1 MAGIRTGAQELTSNH
16 DQRTIARERRLFLA
30 GPRGTRTALLALILL
45 VALPSGCGQKQAAGN
60 EADPAVTV
68 KTARIQPISIPDA
81 SEYLATLKSRHST
94 ALNPQVEGQVIR
106 ILAKS
111 GDRVRAGAALME
123 IDPLKQ
129 QATVSSQEAARG
141 AQESNVRYAQLQ
153 WERAQKLFDAGVI
166 SKQEFDQARTNLETA
181 RETLRSLDQQV
192 REQQVQLH
200 YYSVVAPTDG
210 IVGDIPVRVG
220 DRVAVT
226 TLLTTVDA
234 PGSLELY
241 ISVPVERS
249 KDLKMGQEVQLLDT
263 AGNAVASS
271 HLDFISPQVDAGT
284 QSVLAKAT
292 IRNSSDSLRTYQFTR
307 ARIIWGV
314 HKGPVVPVLSV
325 SRINGQFFVFVV
337 EGSGKSTVAHQKI
350 VKLGELIGNQYIV
363 LDGLKD
369 GDRVVVEGSQNLVD
383 GANVSESS
391 ADSGT
396 KPAS

>member
-1 MAGIRTGAQELTSNH
+1 MTGCQFRWNASRARGLFKAG
-16 DQRTIARERRLFLA
+16 TI
-30 GPRGTRTALLALILL
+30 GTRTKLLALL
-45 VALPSGCGQKQAAGN
+45 VLATLAAGCGQKQAAGN
-60 EADPAVTV
+60 EGDPAVAV
-68 KTARIQPISIPDA
+68 KTTRIQPVSISET

-94 ALNPQVEGQVIR
+94 ALNPQVEGQVTR
-106 ILAKS
+106 IFVKS
-111 GDRVRAGAALME
+111 GDHVRAGAPLME

-153 WERAQKLFDAGVI
+153 WERSQKLFEAGVI
-166 SKQEFDQARTNLETA
+166 SKQEFDQAKTNLDTA

-226 TLLTTVDA
+226 TLLTTVDEL
-234 PGSLELY
+234 GSLELY

-249 KDLKMGQEVQLLDT
+249 KDLKVGQEVQLLDT
-263 AGNAVASS
+263 AGKVVAVS
-271 HLDFISPQVDAGT
+271 HLDFVSPQVDAGT

-292 IRNSSDSLRTYQFTR
+292 IRNSSDGLRTFQFTR

-337 EGSGKSTVAHQKI
+337 EGSAKSAVAHQKI
-350 VKLGELIGNQYIV
+350 VKLGELMGNQYVV

-383 GANVSESS
+383 GASVGETS
-391 ADSGT
+391 ADPEA